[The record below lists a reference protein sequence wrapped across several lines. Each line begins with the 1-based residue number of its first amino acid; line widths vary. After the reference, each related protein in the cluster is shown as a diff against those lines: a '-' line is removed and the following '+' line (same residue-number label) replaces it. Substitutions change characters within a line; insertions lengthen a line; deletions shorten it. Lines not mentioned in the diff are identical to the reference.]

1 MQKSIEIIIIDTN
14 EINGEGLCRILDEKG
29 FGIVGRYH
37 AVDDVEAE
45 KIGARP
51 YTVAIVSAATDLSGL
66 DICTSLHVKMPSLK
80 ILVMAHSCRGQL
92 VADAFRSGADGY
104 VDRDISCAGL
114 VETLKLIA
122 LGEKVMPSQLVFDLI
137 AQRYDHGW
145 NRGDARIEEAHVS
158 VREIEILRG
167 LIAGEPNKVIS
178 RRLGITEATVKVHVK
193 SILRKLNVM
202 NRTQAAIWAVTRG
215 LESSDT
221 GFPAEAPTVA
231 AMPLIYDIAL
241 KAPPPSMPYGLSRYP
256 GDAVQHAERCS
267 NGKGRS

>member
-1 MQKSIEIIIIDTN
+1 MEGNIEILIIDAN
-14 EINGEGLCRILDEKG
+14 EINGAGLCHILNESG

-37 AVDDVEAE
+37 DIDDIDESR
-45 KIGARP
+45 IGRRP
-51 YTVAIVSAATDLSGL
+51 YTIAIVAAATDEAAL
-66 DICTSLHVKMPSLK
+66 DICTSLHARLPLLK
-80 ILVMAHSCRGQL
+80 ILITGHSCRSQL
-92 VADAFRSGADGY
+92 VADAFRGGADGY

-122 LGEKVMPSQLVFDLI
+122 IGEKMIPSQLVFDLI
-137 AQRYDHGW
+137 AQRHDHGW

-158 VREIEILRG
+158 EREIEILRG
-167 LIAGEPNKVIS
+167 LIGGEPNKVIS

-215 LESSDT
+215 LEASET
-221 GFPAEAPTVA
+221 PMPADPAFVGKI
-231 AMPLIYDIAL
+231 PLVYDIAL
-241 KAPPPSMPYGLSRYP
+241 KAPPSSIQYGLSHF
-256 GDAVQHAERCS
+256 AVDGTDHANRCG